1 MRRMIQRIALLA
13 LLPMTVTAQ
22 GTTTI
27 CAPVPAATETGVVF
41 GTISAGSVY
50 TYTATGTASYDC
62 PGGLYVDP
70 NGMPYGPGMSAGNL
84 ANLHCLGLLAL
95 SLVGKVNGTCVQ
107 LGSSGT
113 FTAQNSGELRLFMN
127 DANGG
132 YYNNCGAWNVCLT
145 GSFSAIPPTLGSGCV
160 LTTQSARHSRDITR
174 TSLYWFTHG
183 YTNDPASIT
192 LEQAIAVNG
201 GSLSLGFLCLPKAN
215 YVSSNDPAIDAI
227 MEALGFYYNGT
238 GKTGDRVT
246 ASALCQARKKMAPE
260 LIAAIA
266 NNVLLGTTPANASY
280 KNGRGTTNFPPDLIE
295 QAGNAAAGVD
305 IAQIRLLT
313 ALLHKFNASGVT
325 NNFYAP
331 LGQVECSPNPRA
343 LLRSIARDPTT
354 DLNCPGLND
363 TCATAEVVVFPN
375 SNPSPL
381 ASFQRTVDMRKFA
394 SGNVY
399 WKITP
404 ALGTA
409 GVQFTANASK
419 SNFSTTLAVLEGQ
432 CLIVTS
438 NGNSTV
444 DSSGLTFV
452 AGFNN
457 TGGTGNTSSNS
468 TSVSTVSFVTDGT
481 NTFYIEASGG
491 VGKLRLI
498 ITSP

>member
-1 MRRMIQRIALLA
+1 MLAPSALWA
-13 LLPMTVTAQ
+13 QTPTCAAVPATPGGQSFGVVTA
-22 GTTTI
+22 GT
-27 CAPVPAATETGVVF
+27 
-41 GTISAGSVY
+41 VY
-50 TYTATGTASYDC
+50 SYTASGCITLQVDNGTGPGSIHTSDPDGNIFTNACTSFVSGPQIGGNADAC
-62 PGGLYVDP
+62 PGLI
-70 NGMPYGPGMSAGNL
+70 
-84 ANLHCLGLLAL
+84 HW
-95 SLVGKVNGTCVQ
+95 SLVGKIGGGACFQ
-107 LGSSGT
+107 LGSHGT
-113 FTAQNSGELRLFMN
+113 FTASASGNLVLLLNDDLYFDNSGS
-127 DANGG
+127 
-132 YYNNCGAWNVCLT
+132 WNACVT
-145 GSFSAIPPTLGSGCV
+145 VGTNSSPVNPIGSGCV
-160 LTTQSARHSRDITR
+160 LTTKSAQHSRDITR

-183 YTNDPASIT
+183 YTNDPASVT

-215 YVSSNDPAIDAI
+215 YVSSNDPAIDAT
-227 MEALGFYYNGT
+227 MEALGIYFNGA
-238 GKTGDRVT
+238 GKTGDRAT

-343 LLRSIARDPTT
+343 FLRSIARDPTT

-419 SNFSTTLAVLEGQ
+419 SNFSTTLSVLEGP

-444 DSSGLTFV
+444 DSSGQTFV

-468 TSVSTVSFVTDGT
+468 TAVSTVSFVTDGT